1 MSTLNFNKL
10 AIFTLFLVFIITSCK
25 NTKSEKSASNPT
37 LKKQN
42 ILFISIDDFRP
53 KISAYGETKMITP
66 NIDKLASEGLQFNNA
81 YTNIAVCGASRA
93 SIMTGIRPS
102 IKRFNDFSSRAS
114 VDEPNAVSLNQI
126 FKENGYET
134 ISYGKIYH
142 HSDDFE
148 EHWSEKDNGQIQ
160 SDFQDP
166 ISIERIKNAER
177 GEYGK
182 KQPTFEYPDVDDY
195 AYNDGKITRNA
206 IHKMNLLKEENKP
219 FFMAVGYVSPH
230 LPFIQPK
237 KYWDLYDH
245 DAIQLAD
252 NVYQPHNSP
261 IKTSI

>member
-10 AIFTLFLVFIITSCK
+10 AIFTLFLVFTITSCK

-126 FKENGYET
+126 FK
-134 ISYGKIYH
+134 
-142 HSDDFE
+142 
-148 EHWSEKDNGQIQ
+148 
-160 SDFQDP
+160 
-166 ISIERIKNAER
+166 
-177 GEYGK
+177 
-182 KQPTFEYPDVDDY
+182 
-195 AYNDGKITRNA
+195 
-206 IHKMNLLKEENKP
+206 
-219 FFMAVGYVSPH
+219 
-230 LPFIQPK
+230 
-237 KYWDLYDH
+237 
-245 DAIQLAD
+245 
-252 NVYQPHNSP
+252 
-261 IKTSI
+261 